1 MSEGYPFWVWMI
13 GGLALCALETIA
25 PGAFLIWIGAAG
37 LVLGAVDYLFPM
49 PFEIQ
54 TLVFAVLAAAL
65 ALVGKRFYGSI
76 GVKSRGPEGR
86 AAALVGREFY
96 LDSAIDKGFGRIRVG
111 DSVWRVAGPDL
122 PAGEKVRVAAA
133 NGGAELRVEK
143 A

>member
-37 LVLGAVDYLFPM
+37 LVLGVVDYLYPM
-49 PFEIQ
+49 PFEAQ

-65 ALVGKRFYGSI
+65 ALVGKRVYGSVAAK
-76 GVKSRGPEGR
+76 GPKSEGR
-86 AAALVGREFY
+86 AAALVGREYF
-96 LDSAIDKGFGRIRVG
+96 LDSAIEKGFGRIRVG

-122 PAGEKVRVAAA
+122 PTGEKVRVVAA